1 MIPRI
6 AKTAFP
12 NLLSFQELLLLLLLR
27 ADAASAAGSAIAHS
41 QTHTETHKN
50 HNAVPLN
57 FDHWRI

>member
-12 NLLSFQELLLLLLLR
+12 NLLSFQELLLLLLR

-41 QTHTETHKN
+41 QTHTHTHKN